1 MIINW
6 RWVYAYICRHYFV
19 YRMDVTDLFN
29 RIAVVGNR
37 PEKKHSKRAT
47 CCRNVPIIS
56 LEQPLCDYANTVTFG
71 VVFFHTN
78 TGARALATLGKDT
91 FEFIPIERFAN
102 VANNHLYEY
111 CYLIAANDA
120 DGTRC
125 QSANVL
131 DIFQVKS
138 NTTELYS
145 NMNEMIYK
153 YKMKLK

>member
-6 RWVYAYICRHYFV
+6 RWVYAYICRLNFV
-19 YRMDVTDLFN
+19 YCMDVTDLFN

-91 FEFIPIERFAN
+91 FEFIPIERFAD

-120 DGTRC
+120 DGNAVPVRKRARYFSSYKQYDRT
-125 QSANVL
+125 
-131 DIFQVKS
+131 IFKM
-138 NTTELYS
+138 TEK
-145 NMNEMIYK
+145 IYK

>member
-1 MIINW
+1 MAVGVVV
-6 RWVYAYICRHYFV
+6 RLPPLFRLF
-19 YRMDVTDLFN
+19 MDIEGLFN
-29 RIAVVGNR
+29 RIAVTR
-37 PEKKHSKRAT
+37 PMRNTKRAT

-71 VVFFHTN
+71 VVFFQTDTN
-78 TGARALATLGKDT
+78 AKALVTLGKDT
-91 FEFIPIERFAN
+91 FEFIPIERFAD

-120 DGTRC
+120 DGNKC

-131 DIFQVKS
+131 DIFQVTS

>member
-6 RWVYAYICRHYFV
+6 RWVYAYICRLNFV
-19 YRMDVTDLFN
+19 YCMDVTDLFN

-91 FEFIPIERFAN
+91 FEFIPFELFSD
-102 VANNHLYEY
+102 VANNHIYEY
-111 CYLIAANDA
+111 CYLLAANDA

-131 DIFQVKS
+131 DIFKVTS
-138 NTTELYS
+138 DASGLYS
-145 NMNEMIYK
+145 RMTEKILK
-153 YKMKLK
+153 FKMKLK